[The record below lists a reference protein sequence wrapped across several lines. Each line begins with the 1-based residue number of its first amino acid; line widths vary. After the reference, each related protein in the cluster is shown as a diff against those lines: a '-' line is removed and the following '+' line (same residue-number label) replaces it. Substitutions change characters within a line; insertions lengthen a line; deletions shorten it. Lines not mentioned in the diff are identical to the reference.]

1 LGYWGTG
8 GTRETRGTGGTRETR
23 VTRETRGT
31 RGTRETRETRETRG
45 TRETREI
52 ENRWRILIALVR
64 FELNALPSTSRRGV
78 GGEVAFWELG
88 NQIN

>member
-23 VTRETRGT
+23 ETRETRGT
-31 RGTRETRETRETRG
+31 GETGGPRETRETRE
-45 TRETREI
+45 I
-52 ENRWRILIALVR
+52 EKRWRILIALVR